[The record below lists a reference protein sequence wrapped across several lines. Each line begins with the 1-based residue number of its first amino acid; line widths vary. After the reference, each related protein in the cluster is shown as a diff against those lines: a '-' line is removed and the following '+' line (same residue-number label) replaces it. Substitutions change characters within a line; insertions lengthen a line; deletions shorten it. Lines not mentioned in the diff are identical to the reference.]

1 MSMSVCLSVCVCLSV
16 YNMPY
21 KSVLLT
27 ETLTLMSVVLCI
39 EFVIERL
46 PQHGGNITFTSYEQ
60 LEAAFSD
67 KVQHL
72 MNM

>member
-1 MSMSVCLSVCVCLSV
+1 MSVNNV
-16 YNMPY
+16 PY
-21 KSVLLT
+21 KLVLLT
-27 ETLTLMSVVLCI
+27 ETLTLMFIVLCI

-60 LEAAFSD
+60 LEAAFAD